1 MGDGGSGVA
10 NGSGSV
16 ALLESAPQEQEL
28 ATPSEPAV
36 GTCIVVIQRYRLFK
50 QRHGLG
56 SRLRHQDVHI
66 GNGAQNEVVG
76 VEIVWPFAFDT
87 LNLCIAQTRLN
98 CTDRVQSDFVLES
111 KNIA

>member
-1 MGDGGSGVA
+1 MGGGGAGVA

-76 VEIVWPFAFDT
+76 VEIVSLSMIFDG
-87 LNLCIAQTRLN
+87 IRRIFRSRYAM
-98 CTDRVQSDFVLES
+98 VFVLFPS
-111 KNIA
+111 SMLPG